1 MIRTENYSGRA
12 KAATRLMVG
21 NLPYATTKSE
31 LTDAFAAHGDLVD
44 VYLSAPKGPNRNNAG
59 WGIIAVS
66 ETAARHIL
74 DSTIMV
80 DDRVARITR
89 ARVQAE

>member
-1 MIRTENYSGRA
+1 MTRTEKHRGPA
-12 KAATRLMVG
+12 KAATRLMIG
-21 NLPYATTKSE
+21 NLPYATNKSE
-31 LTDAFAAHGDLVD
+31 FTDAFAAHAELVD

-59 WGIIAVS
+59 WGIIAVD

-74 DSTIMV
+74 DQTV
-80 DDRVARITR
+80 TVGDRVARITR